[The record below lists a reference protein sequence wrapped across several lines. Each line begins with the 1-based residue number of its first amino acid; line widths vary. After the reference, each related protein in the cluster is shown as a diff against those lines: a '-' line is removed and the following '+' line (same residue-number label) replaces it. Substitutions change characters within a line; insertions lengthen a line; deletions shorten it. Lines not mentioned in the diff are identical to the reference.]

1 MKVNLVPSTI
11 ALGLGCL
18 IAYGFY
24 AFGDHSAPDMRLAFT
39 LSALLFACITLLSAI
54 GIEFGTGRTTAV
66 IRSVAGAA
74 FLFGLGVL
82 VILSLFTSSIPLLV
96 IVMGT
101 ITLVFILVAYA
112 VGKSGQ

>member
-11 ALGLGCL
+11 AISLGCL

-24 AFGDHSAPDMRLAFT
+24 AFSDHAVPDARITFT
-39 LSALLFACITLLSAI
+39 LSALLFACITLLCAI

-74 FLFGLGVL
+74 FFLGLGVL
-82 VILSLFTSSIPLLV
+82 MLLALLTSSIPLLV